1 MLNLAAPADAAA
13 PTHMPFRMGALFV
26 GGCTAVPRVRATET
40 AVVAAA
46 AEAVFADKRPRPSAG
61 PVLFGNATT
70 HEARQEKSAWQ
81 QPTSQKYAHTTRI
94 AAAGG
99 GAVGPHS
106 ARDPV

>member
-1 MLNLAAPADAAA
+1 MLNLAAPADAAT
-13 PTHMPFRMGALFV
+13 PTHVPFRMGASFV

-40 AVVAAA
+40 AVAAAA
-46 AEAVFADKRPRPSAG
+46 AEAVFAGPRPRPSAG
-61 PVLFGNATT
+61 PVLFGNAT
-70 HEARQEKSAWQ
+70 HEAGQAKSAWQ

-99 GAVGPHS
+99 GAVGPHP

>member
-1 MLNLAAPADAAA
+1 MLSLATSADAA
-13 PTHMPFRMGALFV
+13 TTTRMPFRMGALFV
-26 GGCTAVPRVRATET
+26 DGCTALPRVRATDT
-40 AVVAAA
+40 AVAAA
-46 AEAVFADKRPRPSAG
+46 AEVVFADRRPRPGAG
-61 PVLFGNATT
+61 PVILGHAT

-99 GAVGPHS
+99 GALGPHP